1 MFIGGV
7 IMRLKKIKT
16 KKGVHFNLT
25 QTQSKYVISTESN
38 DPKLPALFV
47 FCGSRGS
54 GKTYACVAMVRHFE
68 KMKYITRTFLIC
80 PTKQSNDIFNNL
92 KTLNEKK
99 DVCDDE
105 NKCKHALSNIL
116 TEVKREWNNYEQ
128 DVKYAQAYK
137 RYTQKPWTTPMEDRY
152 ILESRNFAKPTPI
165 HRPSHL
171 LIVDDCQ
178 GTDMYTMARRDLMNH
193 MTIKHRH
200 IPLTICYLVQ
210 SWTGLPRVIR
220 LNATHFL
227 IYKTG
232 NKKQLSQI
240 YDNFATFVTEAQFL
254 EVYQHAT
261 SQPYGFL
268 YIDTDP
274 KEPHMRFRNGFNE
287 FFDLK

>member
-1 MFIGGV
+1 MK
-7 IMRLKKIKT
+7 RKKISQSL
-16 KKGVHFNLT
+16 GVDLDLKQHK
-25 QTQSKYVISTESN
+25 SKYVIETERE

-54 GKTYACVAMVRHFE
+54 GKTYACVAMVKHFE
-68 KMKYITRTFLIC
+68 KKHYITRTFLIC
-80 PTKQSNDIFNNL
+80 PTKQSNDIFRNL
-92 KTLNEKK
+92 KTLNDNV

-105 NKCKHALSNIL
+105 TKCKHSLNNIL
-116 TEVKREWNNYEQ
+116 TEIKKEWHHYEKEQEYKKVYIKNIKKPHKLDLKERTLLDSRTGTPPQ
-128 DVKYAQAYK
+128 DL
-137 RYTQKPWTTPMEDRY
+137 T
-152 ILESRNFAKPTPI
+152 
-165 HRPSHL
+165 RPSHM

-178 GTDMYTMARRDLMNH
+178 GTDMYTMCRRDLMNH

-240 YDNFATFVTEAQFL
+240 YENFGTYVSEKEFMDVYEYATQEP
-254 EVYQHAT
+254 H
-261 SQPYGFL
+261 GFL

-274 KEPHMRFRNGFNE
+274 KEPYMRFRSGFNE
-287 FFDLK
+287 FIELK

>member
-1 MFIGGV
+1 MKN
-7 IMRLKKIKT
+7 MKKPHKLDLK
-16 KKGVHFNLT
+16 
-25 QTQSKYVISTESN
+25 E
-38 DPKLPALFV
+38 
-47 FCGSRGS
+47 
-54 GKTYACVAMVRHFE
+54 
-68 KMKYITRTFLIC
+68 RTFLDSRAGT
-80 PTKQSNDIFNNL
+80 PPQDI
-92 KTLNEKK
+92 T
-99 DVCDDE
+99 
-105 NKCKHALSNIL
+105 
-116 TEVKREWNNYEQ
+116 
-128 DVKYAQAYK
+128 
-137 RYTQKPWTTPMEDRY
+137 
-152 ILESRNFAKPTPI
+152 
-165 HRPSHL
+165 RPSHM

-178 GTDMYTMARRDLMNH
+178 GTDMYTMCRRDLMNH

-200 IPLTICYLVQ
+200 IPLTTCYLVQ

-240 YDNFATFVTEAQFL
+240 YDNFATFVTEAEFL

>member
-1 MFIGGV
+1 
-7 IMRLKKIKT
+7 
-16 KKGVHFNLT
+16 
-25 QTQSKYVISTESN
+25 
-38 DPKLPALFV
+38 
-47 FCGSRGS
+47 
-54 GKTYACVAMVRHFE
+54 
-68 KMKYITRTFLIC
+68 
-80 PTKQSNDIFNNL
+80 
-92 KTLNEKK
+92 
-99 DVCDDE
+99 
-105 NKCKHALSNIL
+105 
-116 TEVKREWNNYEQ
+116 
-128 DVKYAQAYK
+128 
-137 RYTQKPWTTPMEDRY
+137 MEDRY
-152 ILESRNFAKPTPI
+152 ILESRNFTKPTPI

-178 GTDMYTMARRDLMNH
+178 GTDMHTMARRDLMNH

-287 FFDLK
+287 FFDIK